1 VRACERKGA
10 STESER
16 DVRSGRP
23 IRRGQ
28 TGRCMRHEDDGAPDT
43 ARRGGRCMRHAD
55 EWTYAAEGA
64 QQGAYRQQRVPS
76 RAPNGGPETA
86 EILA

>member
-1 VRACERKGA
+1 MRACERKGA

-28 TGRCMRHEDDGAPDT
+28 T
-43 ARRGGRCMRHAD
+43 GRCMRHAD

>member
-1 VRACERKGA
+1 MRACERKGA
-10 STESER
+10 SDLLRAREMCAAGAR
-16 DVRSGRP
+16 YGAVRP
-23 IRRGQ
+23 E
-28 TGRCMRHEDDGAPDT
+28 MHEDDGAPDT

-64 QQGAYRQQRVPS
+64 PQGAYRQQRVPS

>member
-1 VRACERKGA
+1 MRQVPPVTGTNVANADVFKSSVRAAMLGG
-10 STESER
+10 STTSCTSR
-16 DVRSGRP
+16 DSK
-23 IRRGQ
+23 
-28 TGRCMRHEDDGAPDT
+28 
-43 ARRGGRCMRHAD
+43 RHAA
-55 EWTYAAEGA
+55 EWTDAAEGA